1 MASTSFV
8 SARRLVLAAVFAVF
22 LCLTTALPMKDVVGK
37 AMQNAKS
44 DQQQQQQQHRQKR
57 AVTELVDCPQPTNL
71 PQMFQQINSE
81 VTQTKFLASAIGG
94 KAYGVPTENA
104 KITSGDPNENKTC
117 PNTLTRLDT
126 APLEHRSLCP
136 YYYDILELPTGYYPS
151 SLKWAKCKCDRC
163 VENGAFGC
171 EPVKTTI
178 VVLKPVGCFQG
189 TQKYE
194 EERIEVS
201 TSCTCALKA
210 SAAPSAAVSWAT

>member
-44 DQQQQQQQHRQKR
+44 DQQQPQQQHRQKR

-71 PQMFQQINSE
+71 PEMFQQINSE

-94 KAYGVPTENA
+94 KAYGVPTEDAN
-104 KITSGDPNENKTC
+104 ITSGESNENKTC
-117 PNTLTRLDT
+117 PNTLKRLDT
-126 APLEHRSLCP
+126 APLEDRRLCP
-136 YYYDILELPTGYYPS
+136 YYYRIFELPTGYYPS
-151 SLKWAKCKCDRC
+151 SLKWAQCKCDRC

-171 EPVKTTI
+171 EPVKTRITL
-178 VVLKPVGCFQG
+178 LKPVGCFQG
-189 TQKYE
+189 MQKYE
-194 EERIEVS
+194 EERHDVT
-201 TSCTCALKA
+201 TSCACAFQ
-210 SAAPSAAVSWAT
+210 S